1 MDLYSWE
8 KSSLKR
14 HIKVNVQPGDGGE
27 GRERMGH
34 RSLSSFGEE
43 GNLLEYLSVVS
54 VGSWVSGVN

>member
-14 HIKVNVQPGDGGE
+14 HIKVNVQPGDGGRGGE
-27 GRERMGH
+27 SMGH

-43 GNLLEYLSVVS
+43 GNLLEYL
-54 VGSWVSGVN
+54 